1 MSDSFRDSLTTLNE
15 QGERMWIFAKKPTGY
30 YHNLR
35 ALVAIVCLTIFF
47 VMPFIKVNG
56 HPLVLINVLERK
68 FILFGTAFW
77 PQDFNI
83 LLLAM
88 LSFFVFIILFTAVF
102 GRAWCGWTCPQTVF
116 MEMVFRK
123 IEYWIEGDYSQQQ
136 KLAAQ
141 DWDVEKIYKKTFKQI
156 LFIVVSLVIS
166 HTVMAYII
174 GVDGIWKLISGSPLN
189 DLSGFFGLM
198 FFTALFYVVFAHM
211 REIVCTVIC
220 PYGRLQGVL
229 MNKDTIQVSYDYIRG
244 EPRAKKKAEGLHGD
258 CIDCNLCVKVCPT
271 GIDIRN
277 GSQLECVNC
286 TACIDVCD
294 EVMLKVNQPKGLIRF
309 ASLND
314 IEQNVK
320 FKINKRIVGY
330 TLVLALLLGFFITLL
345 VTRSEIETTVL
356 RVPGMIYEEQANGDI
371 SNMYNLQMVNKTFH
385 DLPIRIKVKDFP
397 QASLRMMGGQKI
409 LQVSKNSL
417 LDGVFI
423 VDIPKQYLKGI
434 TTKIVLEIYS
444 GKDKVEEVKTKFL
457 APAY

>member
-15 QGERMWIFAKKPTGY
+15 QGERMWVFAKKPTGY
-30 YHNLR
+30 FHNLR
-35 ALVAIVCLTIFF
+35 VLVAIVCLTIFF
-47 VMPFIKVNG
+47 TMPFIKVNG
-56 HPLVLINVLERK
+56 HPLVLINVFERN
-68 FILFGTAFW
+68 FIFFGTAFW

-102 GRAWCGWTCPQTVF
+102 GRVWCGWTCPQTVF

-123 IEYWIEGDYSQQQ
+123 IEYWIEGDYKQQQ
-136 KLAAQ
+136 KLVVQ
-141 DWDVEKIYKKTFKQI
+141 DWDIEKIYKKSFKQI
-156 LFIVVSLVIS
+156 LFMVVSLVIS

-174 GVDGIWKLISGSPLN
+174 GVDGVWKLISGSPFN

-198 FFTALFYVVFAHM
+198 FFTTLFYVVFAHM

-229 MNKDTIQVSYDYIRG
+229 MNKDTIQVSYDYVRG
-244 EPRAKKKAEGLHGD
+244 EPRAKKKAEGGHGD

-277 GSQLECVNC
+277 GTQLECVNC
-286 TACIDVCD
+286 TACIDVCN
-294 EVMLKVNQPKGLIRF
+294 EVMLKVNQPEGLIRF

-314 IEQNVK
+314 IEQNVT

-330 TLVLALLLGFFITLL
+330 TLVLALILGFFITLL

-371 SNMYNLQMVNKTFH
+371 SNLYNLQMVNKTFH

-423 VDIPKQYLKGI
+423 VDIPKQYLKGM